1 MLEKIRRQVM
11 NNSIVLIAV
20 GLLLLIST
28 AAADGIGN
36 QISVNIHKEAE
47 GNYATGEVLIVQD
60 VEVITNV
67 EGNYNIVEQNV
78 DLFIDAN
85 TLMGTEEQPTSITQ
99 HALIVGNVS
108 GNRNN
113 LNQDLLMSSCN
124 NDLEESDLSQKAT
137 QKAEIRGTGN
147 YVSQSMSVDS
157 HDNVLTQSDM
167 EQSSTL
173 KALIVGNYN
182 TVDQSG
188 EQQLEYNS
196 LTGSK
201 MWQLIE
207 TPAMILGSGNNL
219 TQYAKMYAKRNDLTA
234 GAVRGQ
240 KILETANLLGI
251 DNSATHNITLKD
263 TDSSMTGGVFVQKS
277 SVKTNL

>member
-1 MLEKIRRQVM
+1 M
-11 NNSIVLIAV
+11 NNGIAQIAV
-20 GLLLLIST
+20 GLMLLISA
-28 AAADGIGN
+28 AAADGVGN

-47 GNYATGEVLIVQD
+47 GNYITGEVHIVQD
-60 VEVITNV
+60 VDVITTV
-67 EGNYNIVEQNV
+67 DGNYNFVEQNV

-85 TLMGTEEQPTSITQ
+85 ALEGTEDQPTSITQ

-108 GNRNN
+108 GNRNI
-113 LNQDLLMSSCN
+113 LNQNLIMSACN
-124 NDLEESDLSQKAT
+124 NNLEGSDLSQKAT
-137 QKAEIRGTGN
+137 QNAEIWGSDN
-147 YVSQSMSVDS
+147 AVSQSMFVDS
-157 HDNVLTQSDM
+157 HDNVLTQSDI

-188 EQQLEYNS
+188 EEQLEYNS

-207 TPAMILGSGNNL
+207 TPAMIVGSGNDL
-219 TQYAKMYAKRNDLTA
+219 IQYAKVYAKRNKLTA

-240 KILETANLLGI
+240 KITETANLLGI
-251 DNSATHNITLKD
+251 DNSAAHNIIL
-263 TDSSMTGGVFVQKS
+263 TDADNSMTGGVFTQKS
-277 SVKTNL
+277 SVKTRL